1 MDKELLIDK
10 IKEFRVLFVGIAA
23 SILLAGVYFIRTGPA
38 NDLQERYN
46 ELASEVK
53 LLQTNELNGVELE
66 ANLEKV
72 KQYTELMNDRFIS
85 QNLAD
90 IHDVFYTL
98 ERESGVSL
106 EGFQR
111 PEMLSEPIKPKANEV
126 EYQPLSMAVTIS
138 GTFKNVLKF
147 IHSLENSPLLY
158 RYSALMVNA
167 RPRTPEIDAISL
179 TLNLELLSLNEQ

>member
-1 MDKELLIDK
+1 MNKENLAEK
-10 IKEFRVLFVGIAA
+10 IKEFRVLLIGIIAT
-23 SILLAGVYFIRTGPA
+23 ILLAGVYFIRTGPA
-38 NDLQERYN
+38 TDLKSQYE
-46 ELASEVK
+46 
-53 LLQTNELNGVELE
+53 ELNDEV
-66 ANLEKV
+66 NLLISNQQNGTDLFTNLDTIR
-72 KQYTELMNDRFIS
+72 QYTSLMNDRFIS

-106 EGFQR
+106 ESFQR
-111 PEMLSEPIKPKANEV
+111 PEMIAEPIIPTGDEV

-158 RYSALMVNA
+158 RYNGLKVSSKLA
-167 RPRTPEIDAISL
+167 TEDAASISL
-179 TLNLELLSLNEQ
+179 TLNLELLSLNDK

>member
-1 MDKELLIDK
+1 MNKEVIFEK
-10 IKEFRVLFVGIAA
+10 FKEYRVLAIGIAA
-23 SILLAGVYFIRTGPA
+23 SILLAGVYIIRTGPA
-38 NDLQERYN
+38 SDLEAEYD
-46 ELASEVK
+46 ELTSEVD
-53 LLQTNELNGVELE
+53 LLLKNAKNGSELGE
-66 ANLEKV
+66 NLEKI
-72 KQYTELMNDRFIS
+72 KQYTGLMNDRFIS

-126 EYQPLSMAVTIS
+126 EYQPLSMAVTVS

-158 RYSALMVNA
+158 RYSALMVSA
-167 RPRTPEIDAISL
+167 LPRTPEMDAVSL

>member
-1 MDKELLIDK
+1 MNKEFIVEK
-10 IKEFRVLFVGIAA
+10 IKEFRVLFIGIAA
-23 SILLAGVYFIRTGPA
+23 SILLAGVYIVRTGPA
-38 NDLQERYN
+38 GDLEEQYN

-53 LLQTNELNGVELE
+53 LLQANEKNGIELSQ
-66 ANLEKV
+66 NLDKV
-72 KQYTELMNDRFIS
+72 KQYTALMNGRFIS

-98 ERESGVSL
+98 EREAGVSL

-111 PEMLSEPIKPKANEV
+111 PEMLSEAIKPNASDV

-167 RPRTPEIDAISL
+167 RPRTPEIDAVSL
-179 TLNLELLSLNEQ
+179 TLNLELLTLNEQ

>member
-1 MDKELLIDK
+1 MNKEIIAEKL
-10 IKEFRVLFVGIAA
+10 KEFRVLAIGFAA

-38 NDLQERYN
+38 DDLNTQFE
-46 ELASEVK
+46 ELTSEVD
-53 LLQTNELNGVELE
+53 LLKKNAKNGGDL
-66 ANLEKV
+66 AQNLEKL
-72 KQYTELMNDRFIS
+72 KQYTELMNSRFIS

-111 PEMLSEPIKPKANEV
+111 PEMISEPIKPKANEV

-158 RYSALMVNA
+158 RYSALLVSA
-167 RPRTPEIDAISL
+167 RPRTAELDAISL